1 MHEPCNVSVSSVTR
15 HGRSRHAWR
24 AAWRRTASLVTTL
37 FCAGVLAGCA
47 SLPASA
53 ERTPSTAPTDTS
65 DTPLGKAL
73 APRLAQHPGDSLFY
87 PLSSGPDALAAR
99 LAMARAAQ
107 RSLDLQ
113 TYIFE
118 PTGTGAA
125 VLGDIINAADRGV
138 RVRLLLDDMHTGGL
152 DKVLAAIDSHPN
164 IEVRLFNPFANRG
177 ARWLEMLWSFSRLDR
192 RMHNKS
198 MTVDNQ
204 ISLVGGR
211 NVGDAY
217 FSARADM
224 DFSDLDVLVAGP
236 VVPQVSAVFD
246 AYWNDPSSYPVA
258 ALIPEGKDAP
268 EEMRALRKRLEA
280 RGEQAR
286 ASPYVQE
293 LLDSGLAKGIESG
306 HMPGYTGKATVVSDS
321 ASKATG
327 KTEGDGYA
335 TVRLEHMISAAK
347 NEVVLVSPYFVPDD
361 DGEAWLVALARRG
374 IHVRILT
381 NSFAANDVSAV
392 HAGYMPHR
400 EALVAAGIELY
411 ELKPS
416 AYAEL
421 AQRGKPAESGSGTG
435 AGTRAGA
442 GTGSGSGTGTGT
454 GTGSGS
460 GLGSG
465 SGSRVTSGSSSGSR
479 SWLAS
484 SRASLHAKNYIVD
497 QHLVFIGSLNMD
509 QRSAKLNTEM
519 GIVLD
524 SAPLAQRILKGM
536 NDGLLDIAYRVEL
549 RANPDG
555 SSRHLTWVTRES
567 GQLKTYDSEPGMGP
581 LQHLG
586 IGFLRVLPIKE
597 EL

>member
-1 MHEPCNVSVSSVTR
+1 MRLNCDASSLSR
-15 HGRSRHAWR
+15 LSRPMPGRARAWQ
-24 AAWRRTASLVTTL
+24 ACWRRLATVATAVA
-37 FCAGVLAGCA
+37 CAGVLAGCA

-53 ERTPSTAPTDTS
+53 ERTPSTAPAATATA

-87 PLSSGPDALAAR
+87 PLSTGPDALAAR

-107 RSLDLQ
+107 RSLDVQ

-125 VLGDIINAADRGV
+125 VLGDIIDAADRGV
-138 RVRLLLDDMHTGGL
+138 HVRLLLDDLHTAGL
-152 DKVLAAIDSHPN
+152 DKVLAAVDSHPN

-204 ISLVGGR
+204 MSVVGGR
-211 NVGDAY
+211 NIGDAY
-217 FSARADM
+217 FSARSDM
-224 DFSDLDVLVAGP
+224 DFSDLDVLIAGP
-236 VVPQVSAVFD
+236 AVPQVSAVFD
-246 AYWNDPSSYPVA
+246 QYWNDRSSYPVA

-280 RGEQAR
+280 RGDQAK
-286 ASPYVQE
+286 ASAYVQE

-306 HMPGYTGKATVVSDS
+306 HMPAYTGKATVISD
-321 ASKATG
+321 KADKITAQ
-327 KTEGDGYA
+327 TEGEGYA
-335 TVRLEHMISAAK
+335 TIRLERLISAAK

-361 DGEAWLVALARRG
+361 DGEAWLSAMAKRG

-392 HAGYMPHR
+392 HAGYAPHR

-416 AYAEL
+416 ANAEL
-421 AQRGKPAESGSGTG
+421 AQRGKG
-435 AGTRAGA
+435 A
-442 GTGSGSGTGTGT
+442 
-454 GTGSGS
+454 
-460 GLGSG
+460 GSG
-465 SGSRVTSGSSSGSR
+465 SGSRSR
-479 SWLAS
+479 TWLAS

-497 QHLVFIGSLNMD
+497 RHLVFIGSLNMD
-509 QRSAKLNTEM
+509 PRSAKLNTEM
-519 GIVLD
+519 GVVLD
-524 SAPLAQRILKGM
+524 SAALAERILKSM
-536 NDGLLDIAYRVEL
+536 NDDGLLDIAYRLEL
-549 RANPDG
+549 RQNPDG
-555 SSRHLTWVTRES
+555 SSRHLVWVTREQ

-581 LQHLG
+581 LQHFG
-586 IGFLRVLPIKE
+586 IGLLRVLPIKE

>member
-1 MHEPCNVSVSSVTR
+1 MHQNCSAPSLSQPITWHAR
-15 HGRSRHAWR
+15 PRQAWR
-24 AAWRRTASLVTTL
+24 ARWRSVATLATTL
-37 FCAGVLAGCA
+37 ACAGFLAGCA

-53 ERTPSTAPTDTS
+53 ERTPSSAPANTN
-65 DTPLGKAL
+65 DTPLGKVL

-138 RVRLLLDDMHTGGL
+138 RVRVLLDDLHTGGL
-152 DKVLAAIDSHPN
+152 DEVLSAIDSHPN
-164 IEVRLFNPFANRG
+164 IEVRLFNPFANRS
-177 ARWLEMLWSFSRLDR
+177 ARWLEALWSFSRLDR

-204 ISLVGGR
+204 MSLVGGR

-217 FSARADM
+217 FSARTDM

-246 AYWNDPSSYPVA
+246 EYWNNPSSYPVA
-258 ALIPEGKDAP
+258 ALVPEGKEAP

-280 RGEQAR
+280 RGDQAK

-306 HMPGYTGKATVVSDS
+306 HMPAYTGKAIVVSDN
-321 ASKATG
+321 AAKITE

-335 TVRLEHMISAAK
+335 TIRLERMIRAAK
-347 NEVVLVSPYFVPDD
+347 SEVVLVSPYFVPDD
-361 DGEAWLVALARRG
+361 DGEAWLIALARRG
-374 IHVRILT
+374 IHVRVLT
-381 NSFAANDVSAV
+381 NSFAATDVTAV
-392 HAGYMPHR
+392 HAGYAPHR
-400 EALVAAGIELY
+400 EALVAAGVELY
-411 ELKPS
+411 ELKPN

-421 AQRGKPAESGSGTG
+421 AQRGKPVG
-435 AGTRAGA
+435 
-442 GTGSGSGTGTGT
+442 
-454 GTGSGS
+454 
-460 GLGSG
+460 
-465 SGSRVTSGSSSGSR
+465 SGSSSRSR

-484 SRASLHAKNYIVD
+484 SRVSLHSKNYIVD

-509 QRSAKLNTEM
+509 PRSAKLNTEM

-549 RANPDG
+549 RASPDG
-555 SSRHLTWVTRES
+555 SSRHLTWITREK
-567 GQLKTYDSEPGMGP
+567 GQLTTYDSEPGMSP

-586 IGFLRVLPIKE
+586 IGLLRVLPIKE

>member
-1 MHEPCNVSVSSVTR
+1 MHQNCNAPSLLRSS
-15 HGRSRHAWR
+15 AWR
-24 AAWRRTASLVTTL
+24 ACWRHLATL
-37 FCAGVLAGCA
+37 AATIACAAVPAGCA

-53 ERTPSTAPTDTS
+53 ERTPSSAPANTT
-65 DTPLGKAL
+65 DTPLGKVL
-73 APRLAQHPGDSLFY
+73 APRLAQRPGESLFY

-107 RSLDLQ
+107 RTLDLQ

-118 PTGTGAA
+118 TTGTGAA
-125 VLGDIINAADRGV
+125 VLGDIIDAADRGV
-138 RVRLLLDDMHTGGL
+138 RVRLLLDDMHTGGM
-152 DKVLAAIDSHPN
+152 DKVLSAIDSHPN

-211 NVGDAY
+211 NIGDAY
-217 FSARADM
+217 FSARTDI

-246 AYWNDPSSYPVA
+246 EYWNDASSYPVV
-258 ALIPEGKDAP
+258 ALIPEGKEAP
-268 EEMRALRKRLEA
+268 EAMRALRKRLEV
-280 RGEQAR
+280 RGDQAK
-286 ASPYVQE
+286 ASSYVQE

-306 HMPGYTGKATVVSDS
+306 HMPGYTGKATVVSDN
-321 ASKATG
+321 AAKITERA
-327 KTEGDGYA
+327 EGDGYA
-335 TVRLEHMISAAK
+335 TVRLERLIRAAK

-361 DGEAWLVALARRG
+361 DGEAWLIALAKRG
-374 IHVRILT
+374 IRVRILT

-392 HAGYMPHR
+392 HAGYAPHR

-421 AQRGKPAESGSGTG
+421 AQRGKG
-435 AGTRAGA
+435 A
-442 GTGSGSGTGTGT
+442 
-454 GTGSGS
+454 
-460 GLGSG
+460 G
-465 SGSRVTSGSSSGSR
+465 SGSRSR

-497 QHLVFIGSLNMD
+497 RHLVFIGSLNMD
-509 QRSAKLNTEM
+509 PRSAKLNTEM
-519 GIVLD
+519 GVVLD
-524 SAPLAQRILKGM
+524 SPALARRILKGM
-536 NDGLLDIAYRVEL
+536 DDGLLDIAYRLEL
-549 RANPDG
+549 RASPDG
-555 SSRHLTWVTRES
+555 SSRHLTWVTREQ
-567 GQLKTYDSEPGMGP
+567 GQAKTYESEPGMGP
-581 LQHLG
+581 LQQLG

>member
-1 MHEPCNVSVSSVTR
+1 MHPNCNASSLSPTLT
-15 HGRSRHAWR
+15 GPAHAWR
-24 AAWRRTASLVTTL
+24 GWRACRRRLATVATAIA
-37 FCAGVLAGCA
+37 CAGALAGCA

-53 ERTPSTAPTDTS
+53 ERTPSSAPAVTT

-73 APRLAQHPGDSLFY
+73 APRLAQHPGESLFY
-87 PLSSGPDALAAR
+87 PLSTGPDALTAR

-125 VLGDIINAADRGV
+125 VLGDIIDAADRGV
-138 RVRLLLDDMHTGGL
+138 RVRVLLDDLHTSGL

-177 ARWLEMLWSFSRLDR
+177 ARWLEMLWSFNRLDR

-217 FSARADM
+217 FSARIDM

-236 VVPQVSAVFD
+236 AVPQVSAVFD
-246 AYWNDPSSYPVA
+246 EYWNDVSSYPVV

-268 EEMRALRKRLEA
+268 AEMRALRKRLEA
-280 RGEQAR
+280 RGDRAK

-306 HMPGYTGKATVVSDS
+306 HMPAYTGKATVVSDK
-321 ASKATG
+321 ASKI
-327 KTEGDGYA
+327 TEQTPGDGYA
-335 TVRLEHMISAAK
+335 TVRLERLISAAK

-361 DGEAWLVALARRG
+361 DGEAWLVAMAKRG
-374 IHVRILT
+374 IHVRVLT
-381 NSFAANDVSAV
+381 NSFAATDVSAV
-392 HAGYMPHR
+392 HAGYAPHR
-400 EALVAAGIELY
+400 EALVAAGVELY

-421 AQRGKPAESGSGTG
+421 AQRGKGGGSGPNS
-435 AGTRAGA
+435 RA
-442 GTGSGSGTGTGT
+442 
-454 GTGSGS
+454 
-460 GLGSG
+460 
-465 SGSRVTSGSSSGSR
+465 
-479 SWLAS
+479 WLAL

-509 QRSAKLNTEM
+509 PRSAKLNTEM
-519 GIVLD
+519 GVVLD
-524 SAPLAQRILKGM
+524 SAALAQRILKGM
-536 NDGLLDIAYRVEL
+536 NDGLLDITYRVEL
-549 RANPDG
+549 RQNPDG
-555 SSRHLTWVTRES
+555 SSRHLVWVTREQ
-567 GQLKTYDSEPGMGP
+567 GQLKTYESEPGMGP
-581 LQHLG
+581 LEHLG
-586 IGFLRVLPIKE
+586 IGLLRVLPIKE

>member
-1 MHEPCNVSVSSVTR
+1 MHLNCNASSLSPPMTAPAR
-15 HGRSRHAWR
+15 AWR
-24 AAWRRTASLVTTL
+24 SWQACWGCLATVAGAAVCIGLLT
-37 FCAGVLAGCA
+37 GCA

-53 ERTPSTAPTDTS
+53 ERTPSNALAATA

-73 APRLAQHPGDSLFY
+73 APRLAQHPGDSLLY
-87 PLSSGPDALAAR
+87 PLTTGPNALAAR

-125 VLGDIINAADRGV
+125 VLGDIIDAADRGV
-138 RVRLLLDDMHTGGL
+138 RVRLLLDDLHTSGL
-152 DKVLAAIDSHPN
+152 DKVLAAVDSHPN

-204 ISLVGGR
+204 VSLVGGR

-217 FSARADM
+217 FSARTDM
-224 DFSDLDVLVAGP
+224 DFSDLDVLIAGP

-246 AYWNDPSSYPVA
+246 EYWNDPSSYPVV

-268 EEMRALRKRLEA
+268 GEMRALRKRLEA
-280 RGEQAR
+280 RGDQAK
-286 ASPYVQE
+286 ASAYVQE
-293 LLDSGLAKGIESG
+293 LLDSGLAKSIESG
-306 HMPGYTGKATVVSDS
+306 HMPGYTGKATVISD
-321 ASKATG
+321 KADKITVQ
-327 KTEGDGYA
+327 TEGDGYA
-335 TVRLEHMISAAK
+335 TIRLERLISAAK

-361 DGEAWLVALARRG
+361 DGEAWLTAMAKRG

-392 HAGYMPHR
+392 HAGYAPHR
-400 EALVAAGIELY
+400 EALVAVGIELY

-421 AQRGKPAESGSGTG
+421 AQRGKSA
-435 AGTRAGA
+435 
-442 GTGSGSGTGTGT
+442 
-454 GTGSGS
+454 
-460 GLGSG
+460 G
-465 SGSRVTSGSSSGSR
+465 SGSRSR
-479 SWLAS
+479 TWLAS

-497 QHLVFIGSLNMD
+497 RHLVFIGSLNMD
-509 QRSAKLNTEM
+509 PRSAKLNTEM
-519 GIVLD
+519 GVVLD
-524 SAPLAQRILKGM
+524 SAALADRILKGM
-536 NDGLLDIAYRVEL
+536 NDGLLDIAYRLEL
-549 RANPDG
+549 RQNPDG
-555 SSRHLTWVTRES
+555 SSRHLVWVTREQ
-567 GQLKTYDSEPGMGP
+567 GQMKTYDSEPGMGP

-586 IGFLRVLPIKE
+586 IGLLRVLPIKE

>member
-1 MHEPCNVSVSSVTR
+1 MHLNSNAPRLSRPVTGPFR
-15 HGRSRHAWR
+15 GWQAC
-24 AAWRRTASLVTTL
+24 WRRLVTVAAAVA
-37 FCAGVLAGCA
+37 CVGVLAGCA

-53 ERTPSTAPTDTS
+53 ERTPSSALANTT
-65 DTPLGKAL
+65 DTPLGRAL
-73 APRLAQHPGDSLFY
+73 APRLAQHPGESLFY
-87 PLSSGPDALAAR
+87 PLASGPDALAAR

-125 VLGDIINAADRGV
+125 LLGDIIDAADRGV
-138 RVRLLLDDMHTGGL
+138 HVRLLLDDMHTGGL

-204 ISLVGGR
+204 MSLVGGR

-217 FSARADM
+217 FSARTDM

-246 AYWNDPSSYPVA
+246 EYWNDASSYPVV
-258 ALIPEGKDAP
+258 ALIPEGKEAP
-268 EEMRALRKRLEA
+268 GEMQALRKRLAA
-280 RGEQAR
+280 RGDQAK

-306 HMPGYTGKATVVSDS
+306 NMPAYSGKATVVSDTP
-321 ASKATG
+321 AKITERTG
-327 KTEGDGYA
+327 GDGYA
-335 TVRLEHMISAAK
+335 TVRLEHLISAAK
-347 NEVVLVSPYFVPDD
+347 TEVVLVSPYFVPDD
-361 DGEAWLVALARRG
+361 DGEAWLIALAKRG
-374 IHVRILT
+374 IHVRVLT
-381 NSFAANDVSAV
+381 NSFAATDVSAV
-392 HAGYMPHR
+392 HAGYVPHR
-400 EALVAAGIELY
+400 EALVAAGVELY

-421 AQRGKPAESGSGTG
+421 AQRGK
-435 AGTRAGA
+435 
-442 GTGSGSGTGTGT
+442 GTGSGS
-454 GTGSGS
+454 
-460 GLGSG
+460 
-465 SGSRVTSGSSSGSR
+465 RSR

-509 QRSAKLNTEM
+509 PRSAKLNTEM
-519 GIVLD
+519 GVVLD
-524 SAPLAQRILKGM
+524 SPALAQRILKGM
-536 NDGLLDIAYRVEL
+536 NDRLLDIAYRVEL
-549 RANPDG
+549 RQSPDG
-555 SSRHLTWVTRES
+555 SSRHLAWTTREQ
-567 GQLKTYDSEPGMGP
+567 GQLTTYDSEPGMGP
-581 LQHLG
+581 LQQLG

>member
-1 MHEPCNVSVSSVTR
+1 MTGPA
-15 HGRSRHAWR
+15 RSWQAC
-24 AAWRRTASLVTTL
+24 WRRLASVATAVA
-37 FCAGVLAGCA
+37 CAGVLAGCA

-53 ERTPSTAPTDTS
+53 ERTPSSALAVTT

-73 APRLAQHPGDSLFY
+73 APRLAQHPGESLLY
-87 PLSSGPDALAAR
+87 PLSTGPDALAAR

-125 VLGDIINAADRGV
+125 VLGDIIDAADRGV

-246 AYWNDPSSYPVA
+246 EYWNDASSYPVA

-268 EEMRALRKRLEA
+268 GETRALRKRLEA
-280 RGEQAR
+280 RGDQAK
-286 ASPYVQE
+286 ASAYVQE

-306 HMPGYTGKATVVSDS
+306 HMPAYSGKATVVSD
-321 ASKATG
+321 KAA
-327 KTEGDGYA
+327 KITEQTPGDGYA
-335 TVRLEHMISAAK
+335 TVRLERLISAAQ
-347 NEVVLVSPYFVPDD
+347 NEVVLVSPYFVPDA
-361 DGEAWLVALARRG
+361 DGEAWLIAMANRG
-374 IHVRILT
+374 VHVRILT
-381 NSFAANDVSAV
+381 NSFAATDVSAV
-392 HAGYMPHR
+392 HAGYAPHR

-411 ELKPS
+411 ELKPG

-421 AQRGKPAESGSGTG
+421 AQQGKG
-435 AGTRAGA
+435 A
-442 GTGSGSGTGTGT
+442 
-454 GTGSGS
+454 
-460 GLGSG
+460 G
-465 SGSRVTSGSSSGSR
+465 SGSRSR
-479 SWLAS
+479 TWLAS

-509 QRSAKLNTEM
+509 PRSAKLNTEM
-519 GIVLD
+519 GVVLD
-524 SAPLAQRILKGM
+524 SAALAQRILKGM
-536 NDGLLDIAYRVEL
+536 NDRLPDIAYRLEL
-549 RANPDG
+549 RQSPDG
-555 SSRHLTWVTRES
+555 SSRHLTWTTREQ
-567 GQLKTYDSEPGMGP
+567 GELKTYDSEPDMGP
-581 LQHLG
+581 LQQLG
-586 IGFLRVLPIKE
+586 VGLLRVLPIRE